1 MWYSTI
7 GLRLGRS
14 LVTRFVPV
22 LCSLCTFRADAADLN
37 TLFLTFMER
46 LTRCVWMWCTFFLYA
61 TCVMFSRKTT
71 WQDRAELLKLSVVK
85 CVRISLNCK
94 KQQNERKD
102 LLKYVGDYIV
112 VCWEF
117 YIKLFSWVCVV
128 PKGGT
133 EFLPALS
140 VFVAKVWAKFCADV
154 YRMSALRIGATEG
167 ILCVMA

>member
-1 MWYSTI
+1 
-7 GLRLGRS
+7 
-14 LVTRFVPV
+14 
-22 LCSLCTFRADAADLN
+22 
-37 TLFLTFMER
+37 
-46 LTRCVWMWCTFFLYA
+46 
-61 TCVMFSRKTT
+61 
-71 WQDRAELLKLSVVK
+71 LKLSVVK

-117 YIKLFSWVCVV
+117 YIKLFSGVCVV

-133 EFLPALS
+133 EYLPALS